1 MGVGLGVAALAG
13 ATALASLSF
22 GGTAG
27 CTKSFRFGADDERRI
42 LVATS
47 HSRVGSDKAGVPA
60 TLPTRARS
68 MFKMTVDLLDEFDK
82 AHSAF
87 IDYFLLPFLARDN
100 EHVVI
105 GKQALHQ

>member
-42 LVATS
+42 LVVNGLGEIG
-47 HSRVGSDKAGVPA
+47 RK
-60 TLPTRARS
+60 
-68 MFKMTVDLLDEFDK
+68 
-82 AHSAF
+82 SA
-87 IDYFLLPFLARDN
+87 
-100 EHVVI
+100 
-105 GKQALHQ
+105 